1 MTLESVISV
10 KLGKKVS
17 LLSIAS
23 PSCLCCLMSQQTES
37 RAPDYSVHHFLKGL
51 PFPSTVL
58 ITLVQ
63 DFFSSR
69 LERIACLKQ
78 WNETYLNFGFGD
90 HKPDFLALAVQIYL
104 GKRIPQE
111 AVGESQHI
119 EGCSFCISPCPFLA
133 YLNSLSQKRWNSST
147 RQMYKSVSGKT

>member
-119 EGCSFCISPCPFLA
+119 EGCSFCISH
-133 YLNSLSQKRWNSST
+133 LSIFGLFKLIKPDVGLDST

>member
-1 MTLESVISV
+1 MISV

-37 RAPDYSVHHFLKGL
+37 QAPDYSVCHFLKGL
-51 PFPSTVL
+51 HFPPMDL

-69 LERIACLKQ
+69 QEKLACLMQ
-78 WNETYLNFGFGD
+78 WNETYLNFGFGG
-90 HKPDFLALAVQIYL
+90 HKPDFLALAMQIYL
-104 GKRIPQE
+104 GKKSHRKQQ
-111 AVGESQHI
+111 VSLSTQKDVLYFSLVH
-119 EGCSFCISPCPFLA
+119 FWLN
-133 YLNSLSQKRWNSST
+133 LNSLSQTWALVQLDRCRKVFQAEPKEQRT
-147 RQMYKSVSGKT
+147 F